1 MHRILKIV
9 IPDNRCSGFRSMTQL
24 CSAGRNIFRNC
35 ARSDFF
41 PFIGDRY
48 YVAKPLCITR
58 ALADLDFQNRK
69 HLRFT
74 RFVDAALMD
83 DFLYGGY
90 SFAAEI
96 ARMAG
101 KTLIRE
107 DDTVFYLTDD
117 HRLNSGIYCITDVD
131 NPFQT
136 GTEKIRSIYGAGA
149 EIVWE
154 ELPEVFSDRING
166 PDYKLFELLT
176 PFSLMDLSESEIALI
191 LDGSSYDLAIN
202 DNQVCLKTGSCILAG
217 AADQFG
223 ISMKLGV
230 IKHGE

>member
-9 IPDNRCSGFRSMTQL
+9 FPDNRCSGFRSMTQL
-24 CSAGRNIFRNC
+24 CSAGRNIIRDC
-35 ARSDFF
+35 VRSDFF

-48 YVAKPLCITR
+48 YVAKPLCITG

-74 RFVDAALMD
+74 RFVDIALMD
-83 DFLYGGY
+83 DFLYGEY

-96 ARMAG
+96 AIMGG
-101 KTLIRE
+101 KALIRGN
-107 DDTVFYLTDD
+107 DTVFCLTED
-117 HRLNSGIYCITDVD
+117 HHLNSGIYCIIDAD
-131 NPFQT
+131 NPIQT
-136 GTEKIRSIYGAGA
+136 DTEKIRSIYGAGA

-154 ELPEVFSDRING
+154 ELPEAFSDRING
-166 PDYKLFELLT
+166 PNYKLFELLT

-191 LDGSSYDLAIN
+191 LDGSSYDLAIK
-202 DNQVCLKTGSCILAG
+202 DDQVCLKTGSCILAA